1 MIRILFLVPAGCKQ
15 HRMKK
20 SLYANFLLD
29 IALALLI
36 VDETEVS
43 CGVIVGKAANTF

>member
-1 MIRILFLVPAGCKQ
+1 
-15 HRMKK
+15 MKK
-20 SLYANFLLD
+20 SLHTNFLLD

-36 VDETEVS
+36 LDETKVS